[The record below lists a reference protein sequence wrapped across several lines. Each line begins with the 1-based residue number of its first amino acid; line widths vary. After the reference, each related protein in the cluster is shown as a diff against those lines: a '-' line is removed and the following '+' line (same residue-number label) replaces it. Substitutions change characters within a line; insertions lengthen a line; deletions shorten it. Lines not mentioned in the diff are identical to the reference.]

1 MRPAREPRIPWVH
14 PPRAAA
20 LVLLAVLALLPAPAV
35 ARADG
40 HRLTQQQV
48 ISIASSDP
56 AVAPIERR
64 HPGAH
69 WEVVYDQ
76 LRGTWSAALEV
87 KGEHT
92 VLADFTIRDPN
103 RPIAPRHI
111 VSTLGPPRLT
121 SDQAV
126 QLARR

>member
-14 PPRAAA
+14 PPRAA
-20 LVLLAVLALLPAPAV
+20 LLAVLALLLAPGV
-35 ARADG
+35 ARADA

-48 ISIASSDP
+48 ISITSSDP

-64 HPGAH
+64 NPGAH

-92 VLADFTIRDPN
+92 VLAAFTIRDSN
-103 RPIAPRHI
+103 
-111 VSTLGPPRLT
+111 S
-121 SDQAV
+121 AV
-126 QLARR
+126 